1 MHQVNLFNAKA
12 QLSNLVRRAAA
23 GEEIVI
29 AKNGIPQARLVP
41 LGSETDSSTRSPGR
55 LKGLLQETS
64 DFDQTPEEIIR
75 AFEGN

>member
-29 AKNGIPQARLVP
+29 AKNGVPQARLVP
-41 LGSETDSSTRSPGR
+41 LGSATELSPRTPGR
-55 LKGLLQETS
+55 LKGILQEAP
-64 DFDQTPEEIIR
+64 DFIHTPEEIINS
-75 AFEGN
+75 FEGE

>member
-12 QLSNLVRRAAA
+12 QLSSLVRRAAA

-41 LGSETDSSTRSPGR
+41 LGSSEDTSPRSPGR
-55 LKGLLQETS
+55 LKGVLQETL

-75 AFEGN
+75 AFEGE